1 LLTLLGETAL
11 RPDLPVLKNVD
22 DTEINIIRQQIEKKL
37 NSPLTSSC
45 GRLFDAVSAL
55 IGVRGEIKYE
65 AQAAI
70 ELEMVAYDTPD
81 EVGEYPFSTVE
92 QNGVSLIKVGDL
104 FSAILEDIDRK
115 ATPAT
120 IAARFHNTVARMVKE
135 SCQIISKK
143 NRLSNV
149 VLSGGVFQNRL
160 LLRKTAGC
168 LEASGFKVF
177 THRQVPTN
185 DGGIS
190 LGQAVVANF
199 ASQIKRGQRYE

>member
-1 LLTLLGETAL
+1 M
-11 RPDLPVLKNVD
+11 PVLKNVAD
-22 DTEINIIRQQIEKKL
+22 AEINIIRQQIEKKL

-55 IGVRGEIKYE
+55 IGIRGEIKYE

-70 ELEMVAYDTPD
+70 ELEMVAYDAPD
-81 EVGEYPFSTVE
+81 EVGEYPFSIVE
-92 QNGVSLIKVGDL
+92 QNGVSLIKIEDL
-104 FSAILEDIDRK
+104 LSAILQDIDGK
-115 ATPAT
+115 TTPAT

-143 NRLSNV
+143 TGLSQV

-160 LLRKTAGC
+160 LLRKTVGL
-168 LEASGFKVF
+168 LEAGGFKVF

-190 LGQAVVANF
+190 LGQAVIANF
-199 ASQIKRGQRYE
+199 ATGNEKERN